1 MLGFKDFFFKTKY
14 KIAIII
20 IIIFFLLD
28 IKLLQTSDPNPTCL

>member
-14 KIAIII
+14 KIAII

>member
-14 KIAIII
+14 KIAISDF
-20 IIIFFLLD
+20 FFLLD